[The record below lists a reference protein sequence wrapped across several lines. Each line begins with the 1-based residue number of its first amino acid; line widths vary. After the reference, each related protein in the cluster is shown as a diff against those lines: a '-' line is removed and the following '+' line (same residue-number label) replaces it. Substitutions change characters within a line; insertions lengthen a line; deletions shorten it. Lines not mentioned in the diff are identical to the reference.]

1 MDTCHQSVFDPEIK
15 QEQQRCDRVKARI
28 VCVLMICHAIRYVSA
43 AENGLQFNPAF
54 LNGESGN
61 IADLSWINTGSAL
74 PPGEY
79 NINVY
84 INTNYAFT
92 GDVKFSVDKNKAS
105 GDALPCLT
113 TQQIN
118 TLGIDS
124 RQATEEL
131 LSSGQQCYFLDH
143 VFPGAS
149 FDFDQKTLTLNLSLP
164 QSYMRN
170 LPRGY
175 INPESWESGI
185 SSAWLN
191 YVVNGSD
198 NEIRD
203 DTRTRTRQLFVSL
216 NSGVNL
222 GAWRLRD
229 YTTWTKNTNEFNHV
243 QTWLQREIPAL
254 RAQAYAGETYT
265 SAQVFDS
272 VGLRGV
278 ALKTDDNMLPASLI
292 GYAPEVRGIARSNAT
307 VTVQQNG
314 NIIYQTNVSS
324 GAFILKDLYPTSSGG
339 DLLVTIQ
346 ESDGS
351 KTQYTVPFASV
362 PNLVRSGQIK
372 YALSAGKFRAVNN
385 QHTPS
390 FAQGELFFGWEYGLT
405 FYGGAQFAERYNGL
419 ALGIGQNLGRFGA
432 YSVDLTH
439 ARSTLADDQRYTGD
453 SVRLRYSK
461 LMNNIG
467 TRFNF
472 YSLRYSTQ
480 GFYTL
485 SDTTYKGMTGGTVK
499 QTVEAEGAV
508 TTSYE
513 NMYNL
518 RMSRKAKN
526 QLLLSQPIGKFGSLS
541 LSWDRQTY
549 WHTTN
554 KTQSM
559 QFAWNAMVSNV
570 SLGVGFQRSTSLFNS
585 HKDNIL
591 AMSLSVPFG
600 NPQLATRARFSTTRA
615 GSTGAT
621 SSAGVSGYVP
631 GQENLFYNVN
641 QRYGAQQRYGAD
653 AALQYEGQWG
663 NYNLGYS
670 YSSDSRNI
678 SYGMSG
684 GAVLHED
691 GMTLSQ
697 PLGNTNILVK
707 APGASSVAVLNHKGI
722 KTDSRGYAVIPYA
735 TPYRVNQV
743 ALDVTTAGNDV
754 ELENAIVSKTPTDGA
769 LVRATIVTRRGAKA
783 LFVIRYR
790 NEVLPFGTLV
800 SLADEQIASIVGDGG
815 SLYLPGL
822 PAEGTLSAV
831 WGQGSD
837 SKCVVKY
844 RLNPEDY
851 SAHTGLYSQEVVC
864 Q

>member
-1 MDTCHQSVFDPEIK
+1 M
-15 QEQQRCDRVKARI
+15 KAKI
-28 VCVLMICHAIRYVSA
+28 VCALMICHAVRYVSA
-43 AENGLQFNPAF
+43 AENDLQFNPAF

-61 IADLSWINTGSAL
+61 IADLSWVNAGSAL

-84 INTNYAFT
+84 INKNYAFT
-92 GDVKFSVDKNKAS
+92 GNVAFSVDKNAAQE
-105 GDALPCLT
+105 DAQPCVT
-113 TQQIN
+113 PQQIAA
-118 TLGIDS
+118 LGIDS
-124 RQATEEL
+124 RLAAEEL
-131 LSSGQQCYFLDH
+131 LPLTRQCYFLNH
-143 VFPGAS
+143 AFPGAS

-175 INPESWESGI
+175 VSPESWEAGI
-185 SSAWLN
+185 PAAWLN
-191 YVVNGSD
+191 YVVNGAN
-198 NEIRD
+198 NEYRGD
-203 DTRTRTRQLFVSL
+203 KHTRARQLFVSL

-229 YTTWTKNTNEFNHV
+229 YTTWTKDANTLNHV
-243 QTWLQREIPAL
+243 QTWLQRDIPAL
-254 RAQAYAGETYT
+254 GAQAYAGETYT

-272 VGLRGV
+272 VGLRGL
-278 ALKTDDNMLPASLI
+278 ALKTDDNMLPASLN
-292 GYAPEVRGIARSNAT
+292 GYAPEVRGIARSSAT

-314 NIIYQTNVSS
+314 NTIYQTSVPA
-324 GAFILKDLYPTSSGG
+324 GEFMLKDLYPTSSGG
-339 DLLVTIQ
+339 DLQVTIE

-372 YALSAGKFRAVNN
+372 YALGAGKLRAVGGQN
-385 QHTPS
+385 TPT

-405 FYGGAQFAERYNGL
+405 FYGGAQLAERYSGL
-419 ALGIGQNLGRFGA
+419 ALGVGQNLGRFGA
-432 YSVDLTH
+432 YSVDVTH
-439 ARSTLADDQRYTGD
+439 ARSVLADDRPYSGD

-461 LMNNIG
+461 RLNDIG

-485 SDTTYKGMTGGTVK
+485 SDTAYKGMTGGTAK
-499 QTVEAEGAV
+499 QVTGADGAV

-513 NMYNL
+513 NLYNL
-518 RMSRKAKN
+518 HMSRKAKN
-526 QLLLSQPIGKFGSLS
+526 QLLLSQPMGRFGSLS

-549 WHTTN
+549 WRTAN
-554 KTQSM
+554 RTQSM
-559 QFAWNAMVSNV
+559 QFAWNAMVRNV
-570 SLGVGFQRSTSLFNS
+570 SVGVSVQRSTSLYDS
-585 HKDNIL
+585 HKDNIV

-600 NPQLATRARFSTTRA
+600 NPQQATRARFTTTRA
-615 GSTGAT
+615 DSTGAT
-621 SSAGVSGYVP
+621 GSAGVSGYVP
-631 GQENLFYNVN
+631 GQESLFYSVN
-641 QRYGAQQRYGAD
+641 QRYGAQQRYGGD
-653 AALQYEGQWG
+653 AALQYAGQRG
-663 NYNLGYS
+663 DYSLGYS
-670 YSSDSRNI
+670 YSSDSRNL

-691 GMTLSQ
+691 GLTLSQ

-707 APGASSVAVLNHKGI
+707 APGAGSVAVLNHKGI

-783 LFVIRYR
+783 LFTIGYR
-790 NEVLPFGTLV
+790 NEALPFGTV
-800 SLADEQIASIVGDGG
+800 VTLADEQASGIVGDGG
-815 SLYLPGL
+815 SLYLAGL

-837 SKCVVKY
+837 KKCVIKY
-844 RLNPEDY
+844 RLNPQDY
-851 SAHTGLYSQEVVC
+851 SARTGLYSQEAQC